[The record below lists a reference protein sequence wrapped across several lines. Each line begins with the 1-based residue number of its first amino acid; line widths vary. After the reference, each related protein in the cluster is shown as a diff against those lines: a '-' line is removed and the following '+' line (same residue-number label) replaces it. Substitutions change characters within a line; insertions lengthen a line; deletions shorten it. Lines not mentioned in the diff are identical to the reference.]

1 MHWPIRS
8 PEAGDA
14 TNEKPASLYQSQNP
28 GCTRLIW
35 SHTIQHFP
43 WHHKNAE
50 TRIRNEEGILSCG
63 KIEIYLIGQIYPT
76 GTDTSPHNSLLRH
89 ISSQGRNLETFLE
102 MVNFLGERRKKCI
115 QTLWVMEPIFKEPRH
130 KSLGQGT
137 YKRKPE
143 QTQVYKKGILTIS
156 VSCQIEPPTNTF
168 LTMETLILCINLNTS
183 TYLHTYIRMISFWL
197 TVPLGISW

>member
-8 PEAGDA
+8 PEAWDA
-14 TNEKPASLYQSQNP
+14 TNERPASLYQSQNP

-50 TRIRNEEGILSCG
+50 TRIRNEGEILSCG

-76 GTDTSPHNSLLRH
+76 GTDHVSTQFIVETHLLPGEK
-89 ISSQGRNLETFLE
+89 SG
-102 MVNFLGERRKKCI
+102 NFLRDGQLPGQETKKMHSFKHTHCEWWSQFSRSQDTRR
-115 QTLWVMEPIFKEPRH
+115 

-137 YKRKPE
+137 YKGKPE
-143 QTQVYKKGILTIS
+143 QTQVYKKDILTIL
-156 VSCQIEPPTNTF
+156 VSCQIESPKNTF
-168 LTMETLILCINLNTS
+168 LTMETLILCINLNTR
-183 TYLHTYIRMISFWL
+183 YYISMYD
-197 TVPLGISW
+197 